1 MGELKSSRPEDI
13 AVIANTIK
21 GKLETAIHT
30 INDVYERT
38 HVISINSRIE
48 AARVGE
54 KGKGFKIVAH
64 EFSKLNQEISNV
76 ANSLEE
82 EIREEILNLETIS
95 EAMAKDVRGTRLS
108 QIGISVMDVIDRNLY
123 ERSCDVRWWA
133 TDSSV
138 VELLTEK
145 SDEKIENA
153 SKRLGIILD
162 SYTVYLDIV
171 AADVNGTILAN
182 GRPGRYRSRTMNA
195 SGSQW
200 FKKAMLLKSGQE
212 YALESTHSDT
222 LVNGERVLTYSCQ
235 IVNPDKPSDPV
246 IGVLGILFN
255 WEGLVRAVFGR
266 VTNEDLYQD
275 INVHRIDT
283 EIWIIDGRGT
293 VLASLDGQGEGQVLK
308 VQNLD
313 AILESGEQGH
323 RIAEDSKSTEIVS
336 WGFSPGFETY
346 RSDWYCVI
354 KQTLK
359 H

>member
-1 MGELKSSRPEDI
+1 MGEITSSRPEDI

-64 EFSKLNQEISNV
+64 EFSKLNQEISHV

-82 EIREEILNLETIS
+82 EIRVEILNLQTIS
-95 EAMAKDVRGTRLS
+95 EAMAKDVRGKRLS

-138 VELLTEK
+138 VELLLKKDDQQAE
-145 SDEKIENA
+145 SA

-171 AADVNGTILAN
+171 VADLNGTIIAN
-182 GRPGRYRSRTMNA
+182 GRPRTYKSRHKNV
-195 SGSQW
+195 SGSVW
-200 FKKAMLLKSGQE
+200 FKKAMNLSSGQD
-212 YALESTHSDT
+212 YALESTHSDD
-222 LVNGERVLTYSCQ
+222 LVNNERVLTYSCL
-235 IVNPDKPSDPV
+235 IMNHEDHTSPV
-246 IGVLGILFN
+246 LGVLGILFN
-255 WEGLVRAVFGR
+255 WESLVRAVFGR
-266 VTNEDLYQD
+266 VTNEDLDQD
-275 INVHRIDT
+275 IHTYRIDT
-283 EIWIIDGRGT
+283 MIWIIDGRGT
-293 VLASLDGQGEGQVLK
+293 VLASLTGQDEGQPLN
-308 VQNLD
+308 VQDVNV
-313 AILESGEQGH
+313 ILESREQGH
-323 RIAEDSKSTEIVS
+323 RIIQNGKFTEIIS
-336 WGFSPGFETY
+336 WGYSPGFETY

-354 KQTLK
+354 KQALK
-359 H
+359 I